1 MSNFAPAFCVKCAFL
16 YNNYNQN
23 IITKHEKK
31 TTFISALRFIWY
43 VAGKSLHYV
52 RLDDSWL
59 DAGK

>member
-31 TTFISALRFIWY
+31 TTFIDRRTIVYGWNVGISNAN
-43 VAGKSLHYV
+43 
-52 RLDDSWL
+52 
-59 DAGK
+59 